1 MIYFRKYRFIL
12 IFLKFKKNYLFFKS
26 FSIKEYYIKLPTYLL
41 GIFSVHKWNNF
52 HFWHETGSVIKLFLQ
67 VTQTEIIPNMKNEDY
82 EILLIY
88 YLLFLAHR
96 SGSTVHVS

>member
-1 MIYFRKYRFIL
+1 M
-12 IFLKFKKNYLFFKS
+12 KFKKNYLFFKS
-26 FSIKEYYIKLPTYLL
+26 FSIKEYYIELPTYLL

-82 EILLIY
+82 EILLI
-88 YLLFLAHR
+88 LPTILAHR